1 MKDIKKIF
9 KTWKKWIFTF
19 CTRYQYWLTS
29 EKPCHH
35 SALLRLDWWAISTH
49 GLLRQ
54 TRGGLWASLLYNPCV
69 SMTAFTCSN
78 NMPYNHL
85 IVVVDMLRL
94 AVLNHFNSVWSTDD
108 ECQKTVV
115 IISCLMGKIKTS
127 FCVLQY
133 PGEILTGM
141 WEAVVLGLVSI
152 LLCASLLFG
161 WIGYL
166 RNNSRVKMDWLFR
179 EWNYRPLKEAKN
191 CWIKQN

>member
-1 MKDIKKIF
+1 
-9 KTWKKWIFTF
+9 
-19 CTRYQYWLTS
+19 
-29 EKPCHH
+29 
-35 SALLRLDWWAISTH
+35 
-49 GLLRQ
+49 
-54 TRGGLWASLLYNPCV
+54 
-69 SMTAFTCSN
+69 
-78 NMPYNHL
+78 
-85 IVVVDMLRL
+85 
-94 AVLNHFNSVWSTDD
+94 
-108 ECQKTVV
+108 
-115 IISCLMGKIKTS
+115 MGKIKTS

-166 RNNSRVKMDWLFR
+166 GNNSRVKMDWLFR